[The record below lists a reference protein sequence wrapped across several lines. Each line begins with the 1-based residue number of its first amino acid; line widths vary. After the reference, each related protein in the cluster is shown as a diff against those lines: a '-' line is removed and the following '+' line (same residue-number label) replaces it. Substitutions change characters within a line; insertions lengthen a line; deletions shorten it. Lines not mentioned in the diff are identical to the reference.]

1 MGGNSKV
8 CEAKH
13 RTAAAAAAPTPAELR
28 TDMVTTPDFTAL
40 QQQFRQDMTDVI
52 QQLRVEVNE
61 TVSGRKDMLNSTNTA
76 LQKTSAKP
84 TASKLY
90 RICDL
95 FPRNFEGSHDR
106 G

>member
-61 TVSGRKDMLNSTNTA
+61 TVSGRKGHVEQHQHST
-76 LQKTSAKP
+76 P
-84 TASKLY
+84 EDISKANGVQPIPNL
-90 RICDL
+90 
-95 FPRNFEGSHDR
+95 
-106 G
+106 